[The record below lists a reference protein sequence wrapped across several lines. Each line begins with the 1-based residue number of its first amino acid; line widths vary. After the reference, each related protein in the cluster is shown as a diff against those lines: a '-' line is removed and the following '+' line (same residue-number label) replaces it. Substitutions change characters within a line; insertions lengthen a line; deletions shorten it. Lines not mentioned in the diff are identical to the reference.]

1 MRTRTLLLRHTVL
14 IFFCVLLLFFAA
26 GPQRAY
32 AYADDPGEPSDAVT
46 IRITPPSSGSEGGA
60 VVEIRVT
67 DNIGKG
73 FASVQVK
80 AGEGEDWRDMT
91 PYMEQK
97 ENQYYG
103 ALQIT
108 ENCTVYVRVDA
119 SDGKLYEKSR
129 YIDFFKGGSDAL
141 YQVNPVPEDAP
152 VVSANPTQTDS
163 AGESK
168 PLTPDGQGTVVDD
181 VTGDGKEFYTIT
193 TPAENIFYLVIDKQR
208 DKENV
213 YFLNAVTEAD
223 LMALAEP
230 DNKAGNGGTSAGNA
244 SSGGAS
250 WLSGLTGTPAPE
262 ATPQPSATPTPES
275 SPEPTPTPEKK
286 AGTDTG
292 TILIIGLVVL
302 VVGGAGYYFK
312 IYKPKREM
320 DDAEDLE
327 EIAVSAP
334 EPTVNEDDLPPREIF
349 ARESRVPVP
358 VRDETPE
365 PDYHD
370 APRPYRGDDEDD
382 EPDEP
387 EDEPDYED

>member
-1 MRTRTLLLRHTVL
+1 MRARNLLLWHTVL
-14 IFFCVLLLFFAA
+14 FFFCVLLLFFVAE
-26 GPQRAY
+26 PQRAY

-129 YIDFFKGGSDAL
+129 YIDFFKGASDAL

-152 VVSANPTQTDS
+152 VASGNPAPADS
-163 AGESK
+163 AGGSK
-168 PLTPDGQGTVVDD
+168 PLTPDGQGTVMDD

-230 DNKAGNGGTSAGNA
+230 DAKPSGTGTGTVNGGGS
-244 SSGGAS
+244 S
-250 WLSGLTGTPAPE
+250 WLSELTGTSQPE
-262 ATPQPSATPTPES
+262 ATPQPSAAP
-275 SPEPTPTPEKK
+275 SPEPSPEPSPAPNSKGSADK
-286 AGTDTG
+286 GS
-292 TILIIGLVVL
+292 ILIICLVVL
-302 VVGGAGYYFK
+302 LVGGAGYYFK

-320 DDAEDLE
+320 DDAEDLDEITGGAE
-327 EIAVSAP
+327 EKM
-334 EPTVNEDDLPPREIF
+334 VNEDDLPPRGF
-349 ARESRVPVP
+349 PMREDRPP
-358 VRDETPE
+358 VREEPPE

-370 APRPYRGDDEDD
+370 APKPYRGFYDD

>member
-1 MRTRTLLLRHTVL
+1 MHSHLPAMRCLMRHVPFLFVPLLHIILRC
-14 IFFCVLLLFFAA
+14 FSAA
-26 GPQRAY
+26 GWYFILRL
-32 AYADDPGEPSDAVT
+32 
-46 IRITPPSSGSEGGA
+46 
-60 VVEIRVT
+60 
-67 DNIGKG
+67 NM
-73 FASVQVK
+73 K

-152 VVSANPTQTDS
+152 VASRNPAQTDS

-230 DNKAGNGGTSAGNA
+230 DAKPSGTGTGTVN
-244 SSGGAS
+244 SGGSS
-250 WLSGLTGTPAPE
+250 WLSELTPHRHRSLPRNRRPRQTAKAAPTR
-262 ATPQPSATPTPES
+262 AA
-275 SPEPTPTPEKK
+275 
-286 AGTDTG
+286 
-292 TILIIGLVVL
+292 
-302 VVGGAGYYFK
+302 F
-312 IYKPKREM
+312 
-320 DDAEDLE
+320 
-327 EIAVSAP
+327 
-334 EPTVNEDDLPPREIF
+334 
-349 ARESRVPVP
+349 
-358 VRDETPE
+358 
-365 PDYHD
+365 
-370 APRPYRGDDEDD
+370 
-382 EPDEP
+382 
-387 EDEPDYED
+387 

>member
-1 MRTRTLLLRHTVL
+1 
-14 IFFCVLLLFFAA
+14 
-26 GPQRAY
+26 
-32 AYADDPGEPSDAVT
+32 
-46 IRITPPSSGSEGGA
+46 
-60 VVEIRVT
+60 
-67 DNIGKG
+67 
-73 FASVQVK
+73 
-80 AGEGEDWRDMT
+80 MT

-103 ALQIT
+103 AMQIT

-141 YQVNPVPEDAP
+141 YQVNPVTEDAP
-152 VVSANPTQTDS
+152 VVSGNPTQTDS

-181 VTGDGKEFYTIT
+181 ATGDGKEFYTIT

-230 DNKAGNGGTSAGNA
+230 DAKSSSAGTGTVG
-244 SSGGAS
+244 SGGSS
-250 WLSGLTGTPAPE
+250 WLSELTGNTQPE
-262 ATPQPSATPTPES
+262 ATPQPSTTPTPEV
-275 SPEPTPTPEKK
+275 SPEPSPAPNGK
-286 AGTDTG
+286 TG
-292 TILIIGLVVL
+292 MDKGSILIVCLVVSL
-302 VVGGAGYYFK
+302 VGGAGYYFK

-327 EIAVSAP
+327 DITSGAE
-334 EPTVNEDDLPPREIF
+334 EKMVNEDDLPPRGIPM
-349 ARESRVPVP
+349 REDRMP
-358 VRDETPE
+358 VREEPSE

-370 APRPYRGDDEDD
+370 APKPYRGFYDDD